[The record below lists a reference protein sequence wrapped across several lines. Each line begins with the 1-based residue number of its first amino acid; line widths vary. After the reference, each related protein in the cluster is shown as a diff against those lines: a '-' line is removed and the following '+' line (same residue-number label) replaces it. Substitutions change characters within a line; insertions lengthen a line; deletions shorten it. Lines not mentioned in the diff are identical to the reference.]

1 MIAAQTFMRGAGRAL
16 VASAA
21 AIVALA
27 GPAFA
32 EPAKGT
38 VTQAGRSAT
47 IRHAWLVVGP
57 DAVDPKT
64 TIRRVVL
71 SANDIGEKLRA
82 CATMSCADGN
92 VTDGMTVDL
101 DAGPRLNFWVSLDG
115 QRVQYSGTEPKASL
129 AATANDGKRV
139 AGTLKIDKSKA
150 SGPVVDVSF
159 DAPLAKTYAR

>member
-1 MIAAQTFMRGAGRAL
+1 MIVARTFTAGAARAIL
-16 VASAA
+16 ASAGA
-21 AIVALA
+21 FVALA

-64 TIRRVVL
+64 TVRRVVL

-82 CATMSCADGN
+82 CATMSCADGS

-101 DAGPRLNFWVSLDG
+101 DAGPRLDFWVSLDG